1 MLTFGRVRMV
11 VTGVL
16 FLVPYLLYMSGQP
29 DAVSR
34 RPAATDAVVSAPH
47 VEESTALET
56 RQNAQT
62 ELIRYSCPG
71 MQFGC
76 EGIRKF
82 LRPVQSWSNKRC
94 QHFQFVHVG
103 STGGTVFSLW
113 AAQSNLSCLFTNP
126 ENRPHPFTHTRLAP
140 YYLELLPA
148 DTCFVLFVRD
158 VVDRWRS
165 GFFMA
170 AGKRKFPWVFD
181 TFATAND
188 LAEALSAEDQERR
201 RLAKQAHET
210 LEHLHKGFA
219 FYLPDFE
226 KLLDRVL
233 YVGLTCNMKQ
243 DVAKLLRAVGIPDGI
258 AACMPELKAED
269 TISASKT
276 ATYMSELAVQNVQK
290 IMQPDYQIIV
300 ARPFL
305 DNRFALSP

>member
-1 MLTFGRVRMV
+1 
-11 VTGVL
+11 
-16 FLVPYLLYMSGQP
+16 
-29 DAVSR
+29 
-34 RPAATDAVVSAPH
+34 
-47 VEESTALET
+47 
-56 RQNAQT
+56 
-62 ELIRYSCPG
+62 
-71 MQFGC
+71 
-76 EGIRKF
+76 
-82 LRPVQSWSNKRC
+82 
-94 QHFQFVHVG
+94 
-103 STGGTVFSLW
+103 
-113 AAQSNLSCLFTNP
+113 
-126 ENRPHPFTHTRLAP
+126 
-140 YYLELLPA
+140 
-148 DTCFVLFVRD
+148 
-158 VVDRWRS
+158 
-165 GFFMA
+165 MA

-276 ATYMSELAVQNVQK
+276 ATYMSERTTKSLLPGLSWTTVLLCLRKVTMHCLTNS
-290 IMQPDYQIIV
+290 Y
-300 ARPFL
+300 ARLYPEVSEPL
-305 DNRFALSP
+305 WPWKL